1 MSDTNSRRRFL
12 MGAAGL
18 AAVPVVASVA
28 GCTSDEQA
36 SVGQRTATP
45 SGGGATAVAA
55 TTVAARRKLG
65 SLEVSSIGLG
75 CQTMPGTLY
84 GPVSSRENMIGVIR
98 TAVDQGVTLFDT
110 AEVYG
115 PLESERIVGEAL
127 QPVRDRVVIAS
138 KFGFEVN
145 QQTGER
151 GGINSRPEHIRQSVD
166 GMLLRLRTDHIDLLY
181 QHRVD
186 PGVPIEDVAGTV
198 KELITAGKVR
208 HFGLSEPGVQTIRRA
223 HAVQPLTAIQN
234 QYNLLARDPEDQV
247 LALCEELGIGF
258 VPWAP
263 LAYGFTTGTI
273 NPTTRFTR
281 QDFRASV
288 PWFSRDN
295 ITANMAAERTRSR
308 AATAHLADIESLPRM
323 MDTRTANY
331 CGFLLNGTAAS
342 KEATDQDC
350 RAFQQQI
357 EKVRNTLTGSTSR
370 TLLDQIKAT
379 DIEYVKAITDVMERR
394 MTSTLE
400 DLPRLQ
406 DPQVTPLR
414 ERLQNMIAELVSRAR
429 AAVDNARASSSTP
442 SFSTATASACPYGP
456 GWSTAPAGAQQ
467 LMVQARVFLAG
478 VEDGEQRRVRGLDDA
493 GRLGGFAHAAVLAA

>member
-36 SVGQRTATP
+36 SAGGRTATP
-45 SGGGATAVAA
+45 TGGGAAAVTA

-84 GPVSSRENMIGVIR
+84 GPVSSRENMIGIIR
-98 TAVDQGVTLFDT
+98 TAIDQGVTFFDT

-151 GGINSRPEHIRQSVD
+151 GGINSRPEHIRRAVD
-166 GMLLRLRTDHIDLLY
+166 GMLQRLRTDHIDLLY

-247 LALCEELGIGF
+247 LALCQELGIGF

-263 LAYGFTTGTI
+263 LAYGFTTGAI

-281 QDFRASV
+281 NDFRASV
-288 PWFSRDN
+288 PWFSREN
-295 ITANMAAERTRSR
+295 ITANMAVVQLLQDWGVRKG
-308 AATAHLADIESLPRM
+308 ATPGQLSLAWLLAQKPWIVPIPSA
-323 MDTRTANY
+323 TRTSH
-331 CGFLLNGTAAS
+331 LLENLGTEEVTFTAA
-342 KEATDQDC
+342 ELTEFTTALN
-350 RAFQQQI
+350 AI
-357 EKVRNTLTGSTSR
+357 KVRG
-370 TLLDQIKAT
+370 
-379 DIEYVKAITDVMERR
+379 ERV
-394 MTSTLE
+394 
-400 DLPRLQ
+400 P
-406 DPQVTPLR
+406 
-414 ERLQNMIAELVSRAR
+414 
-429 AAVDNARASSSTP
+429 
-442 SFSTATASACPYGP
+442 
-456 GWSTAPAGAQQ
+456 AP
-467 LMVQARVFLAG
+467 VLAG
-478 VEDGEQRRVRGLDDA
+478 TGVEA
-493 GRLGGFAHAAVLAA
+493 PMP